1 MDEFDNIRLELE
13 DPEAAY
19 KEFEDDLDD
28 QGDGDEE
35 DEEVEDESCK
45 DQECKGKSNVCFE
58 ISPLDGALLLYYLC
72 QQRAT
77 PGLL

>member
-28 QGDGDEE
+28 QGDENEE
-35 DEEVEDESCK
+35 DEEDEDESCK
-45 DQECKGKSNVCFE
+45 DQECKGKSN
-58 ISPLDGALLLYYLC
+58 IYHITPLDGAHLMDC
-72 QQRAT
+72 R
-77 PGLL
+77 GLLFRYYFWL